1 MLLQLLFFLFLYL
14 PAESC
19 NEYAGHLT
27 EVLPHCAFHF
37 SPSSL
42 ALSVGY

>member
-27 EVLPHCAFHF
+27 EGCLTARFT
-37 SPSSL
+37 SPSSF